1 MPNRADYTNA
11 LMQAVA
17 QQELA
22 RRQSPTASTTNPLV
36 NQMAI
41 QGPPPPMPGV
51 GGSPYPQ
58 ELAPPLS
65 QMLVSVDP
73 TSNEGAFPDPGPDP
87 FRYVEKGVEEL
98 TQELGHI
105 SNEQVE
111 RMKGFSR
118 ATGGGAFP
126 ELGSEMPLQVNK
138 KGEDYNP
145 NRQWKTQSLI
155 ALFPEVDPRV
165 FYEMSDEELRM
176 FYSKQLHLQR
186 MRQQSSPPRVQ
197 TLERYTLPGEE

>member
-11 LMQAVA
+11 LIQAVA
-17 QQELA
+17 QRKLA
-22 RRQSPTASTTNPLV
+22 ERQPTNQLV
-36 NQMAI
+36 DQMALPDAS
-41 QGPPPPMPGV
+41 QPFTRPGPPPPMPGV
-51 GGSPYPQ
+51 GDFQLPQ
-58 ELAPPLS
+58 QLEPF
-65 QMLVSVDP
+65 SVDP

-98 TQELGHI
+98 TQGLGHL
-105 SNEQVE
+105 SNEQLE
-111 RMKGFSR
+111 RMEGFSR

-145 NRQWKTQSLI
+145 NRQWKTQDLI

-165 FYEMSDEELRM
+165 FYEMSDEELRR
-176 FYSKQLHLQR
+176 FYSEQLHLQR

>member
-22 RRQSPTASTTNPLV
+22 QRQSPTANTTNPLV
-36 NQMAI
+36 DQMAL
-41 QGPPPPMPGV
+41 MGV
-51 GGSPYPQ
+51 GDFQLPQ
-58 ELAPPLS
+58 QLEPF
-65 QMLVSVDP
+65 SVDP

-105 SNEQVE
+105 SNEQLE

-165 FYEMSDEELRM
+165 FYGMSDEELRM